1 MKKII
6 PAFILLLGSALA
18 HGQTSLSFC
27 TFVNASNQE
36 CVFDN
41 DKFITS
47 PDSTHARLF
56 MMLRGNE
63 VFGTVKVV
71 YKVFAIDRFGKEVFK
86 FDVNQDVETAWMNA
100 WQPAIFAT
108 PGKYMVKV
116 YRDSTH
122 IITSKGFE
130 FFNN

>member
-6 PAFILLLGSALA
+6 PALLFLIFCTCAYS
-18 HGQTSLSFC
+18 QTALSFC
-27 TFVNASNQE
+27 TFVNATNQE

-41 DKFITS
+41 EKFITS

-56 MMLRGNE
+56 MLLRGNE
-63 VFGTVKVV
+63 PFGTVKMI
-71 YKVFAIDRFGKEVFK
+71 YKVYAIDRFGKEVFL
-86 FDVNQDVETAWMNA
+86 FDINQEVETAWMNA
-100 WQPAIFAT
+100 WQPAMFNS

-116 YRDSTH
+116 YKDTEH
-122 IITSKGFE
+122 MIASKGFE